1 MLKLLAAFLLV
12 FLNAVFVAA
21 EFSFVRIRSTR
32 LEELSQ
38 QGNKEAFLLLR
49 MVGELDAYLSA
60 TQLGITAS
68 SLALGWMGEPA
79 IASLLSPFI
88 NVYLSFLPNWFVSPL
103 AFALS
108 FLVVTFFQIVL
119 GELVPRT
126 IAINKVEL
134 IALNTAKPIY
144 VFYKLIYPLVFFF
157 NKSARAILHLFSFSL
172 NNETEKHTEE
182 ELRMI
187 IDVSEREG
195 VIDSMESKLIDN
207 VLDFAD
213 WMAREVMVPRQDI
226 VCLYE
231 EDSFEENL
239 ETVRASIHTRYP
251 LCRGDKDHIVGMVHI
266 RGILNLLFK
275 EPAQR
280 NIAEIANEIIVIP
293 EGMSVAEVFRL
304 LQEKHMQ
311 MAVIADEY
319 GGTAGIVTV
328 EDLVE
333 KIVGDLQDEYDQE
346 EAEIIENTDGSY
358 DFDGM
363 LHIDTIEELL
373 AIELPEHDEDTL
385 GGYIF
390 GVLGRRPE
398 VGDKIE
404 TNGYIFEVRKIKGF
418 RIQRVKAD
426 KVTEAQDM
434 DEQ

>member
-1 MLKLLAAFLLV
+1 MV

-38 QGNKEAFLLLR
+38 QGKKNASLLLK
-49 MVGELDAYLSA
+49 MTGELDTYLSA

-88 NVYLSFLPNWFVSPL
+88 LQYMSFLPAWIISPL
-103 AFALS
+103 SFAIS

-126 IAINKVEL
+126 IAIQKVEL
-134 IALNTAKPIY
+134 IALSTAKPIY
-144 VFYKLIYPLVFFF
+144 IFHKLIYPLVLFF
-157 NKSARAILHLFSFSL
+157 NKSAHAILRLFSFTPDSDA
-172 NNETEKHTEE
+172 NKHTQE

-187 IDVSEREG
+187 INVSEREG
-195 VIDSMESKLIDN
+195 VIDSMESQLIDN
-207 VLDFAD
+207 VLDFSD
-213 WMAREVMVPRQDI
+213 LMAREVMVPRQDM

-239 ETVRASIHTRYP
+239 ETVRESIHTRYP

-266 RGILNLLFK
+266 RGILSLLFK
-275 EPAQR
+275 EEQER
-280 NIAEIANEIIVIP
+280 KIEDIAREIVVIP
-293 EGMSVAEVFRL
+293 EGMSVADVFRL

-328 EDLVE
+328 EDLIE
-333 KIVGDLQDEYDQE
+333 EIVGDLQDEYDQE
-346 EAEIIENTDGSY
+346 EAEIVEQDDGSY
-358 DFDGM
+358 EFDGM
-363 LHIDTIEELL
+363 MLLDTIEELL
-373 AIELPEHDEDTL
+373 EIELPEHDEDTL

-390 GVLGRRPE
+390 GVLGRRAE
-398 VGDKIE
+398 VGDTVN
-404 TNGYIFEVRKIKGF
+404 TNGYVFEVKRVKGF
-418 RIQRVKAD
+418 RVQRL
-426 KVTEAQDM
+426 KVYKSIEAQDT